1 MMVRTGWVAIVVAMS
16 LATAC
21 GSSGDDDAEAP
32 TTTPTADTAA
42 TTTSTAGNPA
52 DDPTALGEQ
61 FVNLIFGSIGKAPEA
76 LALAAPDT
84 PASRYAA
91 FFGAMAAVD
100 SANGFEATT
109 TSTVSS
115 DGSIVKSCS
124 DGTCVE
130 FEDFQVTDGLITSF
144 THQGVAIDDRL
155 GGAGAVVTAGSITAQ
170 VLRSYWSPFSDS
182 LMLVLEITSA
192 DAVTIDWEPT
202 YTAPDG
208 TEQSALFGSALGP
221 ELAAGETQ
229 QQYVGVGGAEL
240 GGALTITV
248 TDAAGAAVPLTL
260 DVPAA

>member
-144 THQGVAIDDRL
+144 THQGVAIDDR
-155 GGAGAVVTAGSITAQ
+155 Q